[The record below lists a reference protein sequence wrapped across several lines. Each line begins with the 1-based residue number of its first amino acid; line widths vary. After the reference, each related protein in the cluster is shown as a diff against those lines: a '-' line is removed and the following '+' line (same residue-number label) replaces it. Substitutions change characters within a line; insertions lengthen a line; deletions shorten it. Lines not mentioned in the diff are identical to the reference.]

1 MESVFDDKGYTLPA
15 CCKADTVNTLNLE
28 VKLIQ
33 DTCLLLVFTHL
44 SIYTNKTGDCLF
56 VCLFVCLLVCL
67 SICSL
72 MDGQTARPN
81 GLKFGG

>member
-1 MESVFDDKGYTLPA
+1 MNDKFPWA
-15 CCKADTVNTLNLE
+15 NKSI
-28 VKLIQ
+28 LIKQ
-33 DTCLLLVFTHL
+33 V
-44 SIYTNKTGDCLF
+44 I